1 MRVLWPGRGCT
12 EAALGNWASL
22 DSFSMPTLFAGPS
35 SALARR
41 GPVFGVYPPHGW
53 GGCTF

>member
-1 MRVLWPGRGCT
+1 MGVLRPGRGCT
-12 EAALGNWASL
+12 EVALGSWASL
-22 DSFSMPTLFAGPS
+22 DSFSMPTRFAGPS

-41 GPVFGVYPPHGW
+41 GPVFGAYPPHGW